1 MQTPRRGLMFVES
14 PAIRWVLAG
23 ALLLAAGAWAV
34 PQAHAQ
40 VSAMDVINTDSAVNG
55 RHLMDAVEL
64 GQRALQSLQ
73 GPRAAD
79 ELANTHKKIDLMYR
93 TVRLALFGM
102 REKKRMTKFGDP
114 LLEYELGRTGT
125 AWDII
130 RGAVDRYFDS
140 LPPDVYIDRAIRDLR
155 TAIGI
160 LRPVA
165 AVMGS

>member
-1 MQTPRRGLMFVES
+1 MLVES
-14 PAIRWVLAG
+14 PAIRRILAG
-23 ALLLAAGAWAV
+23 ALLLAVGAGAAL
-34 PQAHAQ
+34 PAQAQ
-40 VSAMDVINTDSAVNG
+40 VSAMDVINTDPAVNG
-55 RHLMDAVEL
+55 RHLRDAVDL
-64 GQRALQSLQ
+64 GQSALQSLQ

-125 AWDII
+125 AWDVI

-140 LPPDVYIDRAIRDLR
+140 LPPEVYIDRAIRDLQ